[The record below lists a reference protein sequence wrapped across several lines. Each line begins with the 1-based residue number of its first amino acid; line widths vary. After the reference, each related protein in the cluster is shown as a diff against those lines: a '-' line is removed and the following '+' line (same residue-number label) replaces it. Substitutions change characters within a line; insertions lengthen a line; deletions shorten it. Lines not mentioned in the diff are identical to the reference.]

1 MIRGIGPVYAGKM
14 VRAFGEKVFDIIE
27 AEPERLRE
35 VTGIGRVRAKRITD
49 AWAEQKV
56 IREIMVLGRFVITM
70 QATALK
76 PGRLGASLT
85 GTQAGKSSKS
95 LLESQENRYFFE
107 PLRNSAQPWR
117 CERISAS

>member
-56 IREIMVLGRFVITM
+56 IREIMVLGRSVSTM

-76 PGRLGASLT
+76 PGRIMA
-85 GTQAGKSSKS
+85 
-95 LLESQENRYFFE
+95 R
-107 PLRNSAQPWR
+107 P
-117 CERISAS
+117 